1 LSWKNF
7 SIGEEMSE
15 SFVHALDWSP
25 PGIGKHKRSVLAV
38 LTSNH
43 VLSIWECI
51 GKPEIATDWVRACV
65 INHVLQAHYKEKDVH
80 SPEES
85 ENDHFERLR
94 AKQRIRAFA
103 WSPAPPDASLSGASG
118 DCTTRNPFLAV
129 SNDRG
134 EVLIIKIQAPHD
146 VLEPDTA
153 HWSLSVAAS
162 FAIGVPDTKRSALSA
177 CLPVTFK
184 WRSPFADQLAW
195 SPWGLDS
202 ANMSTSILTFTS
214 QASLQCTNVKID
226 DERHQADVA
235 ISPVVS
241 LMDDIPD
248 TQAAGCIRWAPKLN
262 NAKEA
267 FLVYPTRSSFYCL
280 QAQPGISLAFQ
291 ISAQDINTPWD
302 EIAGMSF
309 KDIFCSSAI

>member
-25 PGIGKHKRSVLAV
+25 PGLGKHRRSVLAV

-65 INHVLQAHYKEKDVH
+65 INHALQAHYKEKDVH

-103 WSPAPPDASLSGASG
+103 WSPAPPDPSLSGASG
-118 DCTTRNPFLAV
+118 DCTTRKPFLAV

-134 EVLIIKIQAPHD
+134 EVSIIKIQPPHD
-146 VLEPDTA
+146 ILEPDTA
-153 HWSLSVAAS
+153 QWSLSVAAS
-162 FAIGVPDTKRSALSA
+162 FAIQVPDIKKSALSA

-184 WRSPFADQLAW
+184 WRSSFVDQLAW

-202 ANMSTSILTFTS
+202 ANIMTSILTFTS
-214 QASLQCTNVKID
+214 QASLQCTSVKLD
-226 DERHQADVA
+226 DERYQTDVT
-235 ISPVVS
+235 ISPVAS
-241 LMDDIPD
+241 LMDEIPD
-248 TQAAGCIRWAPKLN
+248 TQAAGCIRWVPKLN
-262 NAKEA
+262 NSKEA

-280 QAQPGISLAFQ
+280 QAQPGLSLDFQ

-302 EIAGMSF
+302 EIAGAS
-309 KDIFCSSAI
+309 